1 MSSGIFQEQVAMRTF
16 RRARA
21 HQAFTLVE
29 LMIVCTMVAILALT
43 ATPMYT
49 QYVTSAVI
57 SEGVAGTG
65 AIRTAMRIYCSQHG
79 SYAGA
84 NLNNL
89 NIGSIDLEGKYFAQS
104 DYSLTNVG
112 ASTYLIK
119 AGPPSKSTQPNM
131 PYYAIDQ
138 NGDELGTWVSH
149 E

>member
-1 MSSGIFQEQVAMRTF
+1 MDTF
-16 RRARA
+16 RRVKAG
-21 HQAFTLVE
+21 QAFTLVE
-29 LMIVCTMVAILALT
+29 LMVVCSIVAILSLT
-43 ATPMYT
+43 AVPMYT
-49 QYVTSAVI
+49 QYTTSAII

-65 AIRTAMRIYCSQHG
+65 AIRTALRIYCSQHG

-84 NLNNL
+84 NLGNL

-104 DYSLTNVG
+104 DYTLTNVG

-119 AGPPSKSTQPNM
+119 AGPPSKSTRPDM

-138 NGDELGTWVSH
+138 DGNELGTWVSD